1 MLSTLW
7 YQYIYNI
14 KPNQN
19 KTQHQTPKHSNMPSK
34 TISMKGV
41 KLVGK
46 ARTNDGQKADG
57 RCKERALRKSDG
69 KPDARYTTNKDVKAK
84 RNAKK

>member
-1 MLSTLW
+1 
-7 YQYIYNI
+7 
-14 KPNQN
+14 
-19 KTQHQTPKHSNMPSK
+19 MPSK
-34 TISMKGV
+34 TINMKGV

-57 RCKERALRKSDG
+57 RCKERVLRKSDG
-69 KPDARYTTNKDVKAK
+69 KPDGRARGNKDVKAK